1 MELEAVAMRY
11 NIDPLI
17 LLEDSPSNYLK
28 RLALAIVSVREEK
41 KQQNLTPTRTLDEDG
56 GPDSGNES

>member
-1 MELEAVAMRY
+1 MRY

-17 LLEDSPSNYLK
+17 LLEDSPANYLK

-56 GPDSGNES
+56 GIENGNES